1 MFPSPVR
8 SSVPLSH
15 VTASSVQGESTASSH
30 VAPNEDSSKRDRSSS
45 LSPPSSPRV
54 GAMQQQLL
62 NMMPKKQKMD
72 GPNDPED
79 LSKEKWDEMKGE
91 INPELR
97 QKVDDMFEDSYSTI
111 QMHTSSKDGKQTFL
125 LKDGSE
131 RYNIENNAT
140 WHVPDNYDYKVSKTW
155 GTGKDGQKFES
166 IDKFNSGRSASSLD
180 AKRLASATEGIE
192 NGNLL
197 DPIKVKKNSGGT
209 FDIQDGNHRL
219 QAAQNLGLEKI
230 PYQEV

>member
-30 VAPNEDSSKRDRSSS
+30 VAPNEDSSKRDRSS
-45 LSPPSSPRV
+45 LSPSSSPKMR
-54 GAMQQQLL
+54 AMQQQLL
-62 NMMPKKQKMD
+62 NMLPKKQKMD
-72 GPNDPED
+72 GPNQPED
-79 LSKEKWDEMKGE
+79 LSKEKWDEMKGG
-91 INPELR
+91 IDSELR
-97 QKVDDMFEDSYSTI
+97 KKVEDMFEEGYGTI

-125 LKDGSE
+125 LKEDSE

-140 WHVPDNYDYKVSKTW
+140 WHVPDNYDYTVSKTW
-155 GTGKDGQKFES
+155 GTGKDGQKLES
-166 IDKFNSGRSASSLD
+166 IDKFNSGRSESSLD
-180 AKRLASATEGIE
+180 AKRLASATEGIQ

-209 FDIQDGNHRL
+209 FDILDGNHRL
-219 QAAQNLGLEKI
+219 QAAKNLRLEKI